1 MKFSAKNEL
10 IRLDEY
16 YPNSDLKHIYQIH
29 REKIIV
35 LLNTLELVWKQNKLD
50 EESSQILTEG
60 LKNPWEVVFYF
71 LVGKEINLMTGKIKG
86 IENLILEGIEDK
98 RWQTRFN
105 TIVIMKGFKNK
116 EIRKIVLEKALND
129 KSVKV
134 REMAMDVK
142 NYW

>member
-116 EIRKIVLEKALND
+116 EIRNIVLEKALND

>member
-1 MKFSAKNEL
+1 MKYSAKNEL

-60 LKNPWEVVFYF
+60 LQNPWVVVFYYI
-71 LVGKEINLMTGKIKG
+71 VGKEINLMIGKVKG
-86 IENLILEGIEDK
+86 IENLILKGIEDR

-105 TIVIMKGFKNK
+105 TTVIMKGFKNT
-116 EIRKIVLEKALND
+116 EIRNIVLEKALND
-129 KSVKV
+129 KSAKV
-134 REMAMDVK
+134 REMAMDIK
-142 NYW
+142 TYW